1 MSQSINEAKKCIKK
15 NYCDLCQSVNFLK
28 IRFIATCPSRDE
40 LAAAEASCGKPAQ
53 CSSHS
58 FLHFFLHFFYVIGRN
73 SYKPLSAGGGTQA
86 SGSCPVPAR

>member
-1 MSQSINEAKKCIKK
+1 MHHKQK
-15 NYCDLCQSVNFLK
+15 NYCDLCQSIDVLK

-53 CSSHS
+53 CSSHYFLS
-58 FLHFFLHFFYVIGRN
+58 FSSFYHVILRN

-86 SGSCPVPAR
+86 SGSCPVPAK